1 MSLPINIL
9 LMAALVIKYIAYACQ
24 KQQIVYRPG
33 LTRIAVQ
40 RVRRG
45 CY

>member
-24 KQQIVYRPG
+24 KQQIVYR
-33 LTRIAVQ
+33 LNSTQLNSI
-40 RVRRG
+40 
-45 CY
+45 Y